1 MSIFKFG
8 KDFPTF
14 VKRFRTERGLTQKEL
29 ADQMGVHAQYV
40 SNVERAVNKS
50 YIGFGALLL
59 PIVERERKPFLLD
72 LIGEASS
79 QKAVVRLQSKAKIY
93 RRKKGD

>member
-1 MSIFKFG
+1 MSIFKFC

-14 VKRFRTERGLTQKEL
+14 VKRFRKEREWTQKDL

-59 PIVERERKPFLLD
+59 PLVERERKPFLLD

-79 QKAVVRLQSKAKIY
+79 QKAVVRLQSKA
-93 RRKKGD
+93 RVLRKVK